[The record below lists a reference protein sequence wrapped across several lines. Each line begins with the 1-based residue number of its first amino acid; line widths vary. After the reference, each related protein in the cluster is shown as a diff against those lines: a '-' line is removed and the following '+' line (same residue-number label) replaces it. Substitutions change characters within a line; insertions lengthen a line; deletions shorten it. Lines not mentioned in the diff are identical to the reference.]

1 MDTKAISGV
10 AQVQAKAIIRPDLRK
25 IQILGSMLFAAAL
38 LGAASLPAMAQ
49 EADMGKPV
57 PKITV
62 TGEGEAT
69 AAPDMAI
76 LTLNVLREADTA
88 RDAMTAN
95 NEAMA
100 KVLDAMKKA
109 GIEDRDLQTAGINIQ
124 PRYQYPDDKNG
135 LKEPKITGYSVTN
148 SLTVRVRDLDKVG
161 SVLDQSVS
169 LGVNQGGNLTFTND
183 NPAATINEARKR
195 AMADAIA
202 KARTLA
208 DAAGVGLG
216 RVLEINEQSW
226 RPQPVPFARAE
237 MKMAAPQAADA
248 APVAAGEN
256 SYNVQ
261 VNVTF
266 ELK

>member
-1 MDTKAISGV
+1 MNKATSGF
-10 AQVQAKAIIRPDLRK
+10 
-25 IQILGSMLFAAAL
+25 LGTTLFAAAL
-38 LGAASLPAMAQ
+38 FAAASLPANAQ
-49 EADMGKPV
+49 EADMGKIV

-62 TGEGEAT
+62 TGEGEAQ

-88 RDAMTAN
+88 REAMTAN

-100 KVLDAMKKA
+100 KVLAAMKEA

-124 PRYQYPDDKNG
+124 PRYVYPDDKNG
-135 LKEPKITGYSVTN
+135 LKEPKINGYSVTN

-161 SVLDQSVS
+161 AILDQSVS
-169 LGVNQGGNLTFTND
+169 LGVNQGGNLSFTND
-183 NPAATINEARKR
+183 NPAAVINEARKR

-202 KARTLA
+202 KAKTLT

-216 RVLEINEQSW
+216 RVIEINEQSF
-226 RPQPVPFARAE
+226 RPRPMPFARAE
-237 MKMAAPQAADA
+237 MKMAAPQSDA
-248 APVAAGEN
+248 VPVASGEN
-256 SYNVQ
+256 SYNVN